1 MHVEFLCNRYIHRL
15 RHFKGALV
23 NCLYSFFVLIC
34 PTGFLNYQS
43 GPTEGSGTMTEP
55 SLFWTL
61 FQTGFCALIGIFC
74 LWGGLAYIR
83 DYLRGSSDLDS
94 FWGATYIVLGCLF
107 ITIGCGIA
115 FTDAFKSNVAALA
128 KTYKERPELCKTLV
142 SPSECLPPNQSNG
155 GTK

>member
-1 MHVEFLCNRYIHRL
+1 MCRSS
-15 RHFKGALV
+15 LV
-23 NCLYSFFVLIC
+23 IARTLDPNYR
-34 PTGFLNYQS
+34 TGRA
-43 GPTEGSGTMTEP
+43 EGSGAMTEP

-107 ITIGCGIA
+107 ITIGCGTA

-142 SPSECLPPNQSNG
+142 SPSECQSPNQNSG

>member
-1 MHVEFLCNRYIHRL
+1 
-15 RHFKGALV
+15 
-23 NCLYSFFVLIC
+23 
-34 PTGFLNYQS
+34 
-43 GPTEGSGTMTEP
+43 MTEP
-55 SLFWTL
+55 SLFWTS

>member
-1 MHVEFLCNRYIHRL
+1 
-15 RHFKGALV
+15 
-23 NCLYSFFVLIC
+23 
-34 PTGFLNYQS
+34 
-43 GPTEGSGTMTEP
+43 MTEP

-74 LWGGLAYIR
+74 
-83 DYLRGSSDLDS
+83 

-142 SPSECLPPNQSNG
+142 SPSEQAQRAILIKKSNR
-155 GTK
+155 TLINF